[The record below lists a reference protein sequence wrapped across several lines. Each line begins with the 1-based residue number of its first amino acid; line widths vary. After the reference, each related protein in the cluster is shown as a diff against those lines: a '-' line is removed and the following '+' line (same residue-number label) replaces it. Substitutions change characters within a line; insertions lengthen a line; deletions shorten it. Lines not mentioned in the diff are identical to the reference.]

1 MSTDSDTKKE
11 KTAHTDA
18 GTSDGAGPGSASHI
32 LPPLRATTPFSSLY
46 PSTADLGP
54 SVPHSPVH
62 ASHSQLSST
71 VQLTAGGGEKEK
83 GHVVVISSSL
93 THDDLHRLSVIS
105 ASGSPPPEGGLQ
117 AWLTVLGS
125 FCITT
130 AVYGLSN
137 SVGVI
142 QPFWAKHQ
150 LAAFSVQNI
159 AWISGANNFLCLFL
173 GVQFGPWFDRF
184 GPRWLLLAGSVIYIG
199 GLLGIGFLPQDASAD
214 EGGVHAPGTLFGL
227 LMLLWGAVMGTGAA
241 LCCTVALSVLAHWF
255 DRRRGLAAGIVFV
268 GSSVGGIVFPLVLRA
283 TLEPLGWAWSMR
295 ILALVVAVLLCLGN
309 LLIRGRIKGKK
320 GSGAVDFRCFR
331 DWRFVWTTVGVFM
344 NQFILIAGL
353 GMVPTWA
360 TAQGFSSDSTYA
372 ILATMSGGSGFGR
385 LTAGAISDR
394 IGRFNTMILTTIFS
408 IITTFGVWLLV
419 ETYRMWLF
427 YLFAAMFGFGTGC
440 VISVGP
446 ICVGQLTKPS
456 KFGQFYGTSYSVVS
470 FSALLCIP
478 LSAAILDGLGTRGFV
493 LIFGGVLLI
502 ALAAFTMA
510 RFAIQDYHWKW
521 KEAI

>member
-1 MSTDSDTKKE
+1 
-11 KTAHTDA
+11 
-18 GTSDGAGPGSASHI
+18 
-32 LPPLRATTPFSSLY
+32 
-46 PSTADLGP
+46 
-54 SVPHSPVH
+54 
-62 ASHSQLSST
+62 
-71 VQLTAGGGEKEK
+71 
-83 GHVVVISSSL
+83 
-93 THDDLHRLSVIS
+93 
-105 ASGSPPPEGGLQ
+105 PPEGGLQ

-125 FCITT
+125 FCVTT

-184 GPRWLLLAGSVIYIG
+184 GPRWLLLAGSVIYIS
-199 GLLGIGFLPQDASAD
+199 GLLGIGFLSQDASAD

-331 DWRFVWTTVGVFM
+331 DWRFVWTTVGTRR
-344 NQFILIAGL
+344 LTCSL
-353 GMVPTWA
+353 E
-360 TAQGFSSDSTYA
+360 
-372 ILATMSGGSGFGR
+372 LLRGSGFGR

-408 IITTFGVWLLV
+408 IVTTFGVWLLV

-446 ICVGQLTKPS
+446 ICVGQ
-456 KFGQFYGTSYSVVS
+456 
-470 FSALLCIP
+470 
-478 LSAAILDGLGTRGFV
+478 
-493 LIFGGVLLI
+493 
-502 ALAAFTMA
+502 
-510 RFAIQDYHWKW
+510 
-521 KEAI
+521 